1 MAKTHDQRRTAAI
14 VLVTFFLALVSQEV
28 FRYLPGSVAN
38 LAWKS
43 FWICLSFLGLFV
55 AHRLPPKALLAEL
68 GLLGQ
73 VGTGLGISFLASMPM
88 LVTLAAT
95 SKINP
100 HIVLGNTLLVAVFGP
115 VCEEILFRGYVFR
128 QLYRRAGWTFLGSIA
143 VSAGVFG
150 LAHFGGLWGKISL
163 GEAAG
168 EIAVIAVGGAFFAW
182 LLVRWDDNLWVPIGL
197 HVSMNLWCEIFACD
211 KAVGGWRNNIGRVLT
226 VLVALM
232 ITIVRNRVRN
242 TRTDSSPNGL
252 VS

>member
-1 MAKTHDQRRTAAI
+1 MTHDQRRTAAI
-14 VLVTFFLALVSQEV
+14 VLSTFFLALVSREV
-28 FRYLPGSVAN
+28 FRYLPRNGAI

-55 AHRLPPKALLAEL
+55 AHGFRPKALLREL

-88 LVTLAAT
+88 LVTFAAT
-95 SKINP
+95 SKINSHP
-100 HIVLGNTLLVAVFGP
+100 VLGNTLLVAVFGP

-150 LAHFGGLWGKISL
+150 LAHLGGLLGKISL

-197 HVSMNLWCEIFACD
+197 HVSMNLWCAIFACD
-211 KAVGGWRNNIGRVLT
+211 EAVGSRHNNIGRVLT
-226 VLVALM
+226 VLLAVL
-232 ITIVRNRVRN
+232 ITIVRNRARKA
-242 TRTDSSPNGL
+242 RI
-252 VS
+252 